1 MKISIIFFVQVV
13 LVLVLSCE
21 SPVQDTKKEPEKIAA
36 HDMWDY
42 LNGKWEIVAPATITG
57 TWTFNR
63 VAGTVYDKSI
73 QRFPGGGSQ
82 PLESTH
88 NIKAYRQGATEI
100 LSLSTKDTPTVS
112 TNLIVQRKPQDRMV
126 LTSIKDRSN
135 PPKSLEPAPRRP
147 NFVTTMEFKKTP

>member
-1 MKISIIFFVQVV
+1 MKISMIFFVQVV

-42 LNGKWEIVAPATITG
+42 LDGKWEIVAPATITG

-63 VAGTVYDKSI
+63 VTGTVYDKSI

-82 PLESTH
+82 PLEST
-88 NIKAYRQGATEI
+88 NNVKAYRQGATEI
-100 LSLSTKDTPTVS
+100 LSLSEKDTPTVA

-126 LTSIKDRSN
+126 LTAIKDRSN
-135 PPKSLEPAPRRP
+135 PPKSLAPSPRSR
-147 NFVTTMEFKKTP
+147 NIVTTIELKKTP

>member
-1 MKISIIFFVQVV
+1 MKISIISFVQVV
-13 LVLVLSCE
+13 LVLVLSCD

-42 LNGKWEIVAPATITG
+42 LDGKWEIVAPATITG

-63 VAGTVYDKSI
+63 VTGTVYDKSI

-82 PLESTH
+82 PLEST
-88 NIKAYRQGATEI
+88 NNVKAYRQGATEI
-100 LSLSTKDTPTVS
+100 LSLSEKDTPTVA

-126 LTSIKDRSN
+126 LTAIKDRSN
-135 PPKSLEPAPRRP
+135 PPKSLAPSPRRR
-147 NFVTTMEFKKTP
+147 NIVTTIELKKTP